1 MFKDTPDGQT
11 HYQNDGCPEHTDEL
25 SVESLIKSRIPPN
38 LQEVV
43 RLIVRMEVERA
54 KEKIME
60 EVDFLLRRESATQEG
75 K

>member
-43 RLIVRMEVERA
+43 RLIVRMEVERVR
-54 KEKIME
+54 EK
-60 EVDFLLRRESATQEG
+60 
-75 K
+75 